1 MRPLKI
7 LTWHTHG
14 SYLYYLTQAP
24 HQFYVLSKPGRP
36 PGYGG
41 RCGHIP
47 WGDNVIDMPVD
58 EVGRHEFDCII
69 YQDDDQ
75 YLKDQHEFLT
85 PAQRSLPRIYLE
97 HDTPRE
103 HPTDMRHPVDDLD
116 VLLVHV
122 TPFNELMWD
131 NGRTP
136 TRVIEH
142 GVIVPQGVAYKGT
155 IERGLVVVNN
165 LASRGRRLG
174 VDVFKTVQEQV
185 PLDLV
190 GMGAQELGGIGE
202 IQHAQLPAFAANY
215 RFLFNPIRYTSMGL
229 AVIEAMMIGVPVIG
243 LATTEMATAI
253 ENGKS
258 GYVDTS
264 VPKLVSRM
272 QELIDD
278 PLEARRLGEGARKRA
293 MERFGIGRFVD
304 DWNVVLKE
312 VTGIGITPRQI
323 RGKSVSAKHDMQGK
337 QSLLFG

>member
-24 HQFYVLSKPGRP
+24 HQFYVLSKPDRP
-36 PGYGG
+36 AGYGG

-47 WGDNVIDMPVD
+47 WGDNVIDMPVS
-58 EVGRHEFDCII
+58 EVARHEFDCII

-75 YLKDQHEFLT
+75 YLKDQYEYLT

-97 HDTPRE
+97 HDTPRD
-103 HPTDMRHPVDDLD
+103 HPTDMRHPVDDPNL
-116 VLLVHV
+116 LLVHV

-142 GVIVPQGVAYKGT
+142 GVIVPRDIRYNGSIDRGVV
-155 IERGLVVVNN
+155 IVNN
-165 LASRGRRLG
+165 LARRGRRLG
-174 VDVFKTVQEQV
+174 IDVFKSAREKV

-202 IQHAQLPAFAANY
+202 IQYAQLPAFVANY

-253 ENGKS
+253 ESGKS

-264 VPKLVSRM
+264 VSKLISRM

-278 PLEARRLGEGARKRA
+278 PAEARRLGENARKRA
-293 MERFGIGRFVD
+293 LERFGIERFVD
-304 DWNVVLKE
+304 DWNTVLNE
-312 VTGIGITPRQI
+312 VTAGGGANRSIVNM
-323 RGKSVSAKHDMQGK
+323 KK
-337 QSLLFG
+337 QFGASLQAG